1 MLRRSHSGAV
11 SVTDLAAVP
20 KIDRDHPPDLKQLAD
35 SAAVV
40 DVLKTTAAPA
50 SSGTAPPAAKAAGKA
65 AARAG
70 GKGPAAMGAGGL
82 PPALDVT
89 HIVNS
94 VVTRVR
100 LWCHSAVLHHLLTSE
115 CQPRHRCWQGQP
127 ADKCVV
133 VACSV
138 YQPVAARSR
147 IVKLCGAS
155 RQMCAWRS
163 TR

>member
-1 MLRRSHSGAV
+1 M
-11 SVTDLAAVP
+11 TDLTAVP

-35 SAAVV
+35 SAAVM
-40 DVLKTTAAPA
+40 DVLKSTAAPA
-50 SSGTAPPAAKAAGKA
+50 STGTAPPAAKAAGKA
-65 AARAG
+65 AARSG
-70 GKGPAAMGAGGL
+70 SKGPAARGAGGL

-89 HIVNS
+89 FIVNS

-100 LWCHSAVLHHLLTSE
+100 LWCHSAALHRLLISE

-127 ADKCVV
+127 ADRFLV

-147 IVKLCGAS
+147 MVKPCGAS
-155 RQMCAWRS
+155 RQMCEWRS